1 MYLLV
6 ILILNVIL
14 FVLLIVCV
22 SVWKSDSPSSVF
34 PESGGGERGSPGRLS
49 LGDGESLSMSPNSG
63 GVGAGGGSPGSLKVP
78 GAGPS
83 TGGLGRIAR
92 LLVKDTSRGGEES
105 YRRRT
110 HSLERY
116 ASQSLHT
123 HIHTHGQSVTHS
135 LTYIITPSLGINASM
150 VDSHIHLASQL
161 TQSLNSYSVRVY
173 ISTYYNLLIRFFSND
188 FHPQLFFFFFY

>member
-1 MYLLV
+1 MYLRV

-14 FVLLIVCV
+14 FFLLIVCV

-135 LTYIITPSLGINASM
+135 LTYIITLTRHQWLTRTFIWHHNSPNPSI
-150 VDSHIHLASQL
+150 VIV
-161 TQSLNSYSVRVY
+161 YEY
-173 ISTYYNLLIRFFSND
+173 ISLHIIIY
-188 FHPQLFFFFFY
+188 

>member
-1 MYLLV
+1 
-6 ILILNVIL
+6 
-14 FVLLIVCV
+14 
-22 SVWKSDSPSSVF
+22 
-34 PESGGGERGSPGRLS
+34 
-49 LGDGESLSMSPNSG
+49 MSPNSA

-116 ASQSLHT
+116 ASQSLQKHRHT
-123 HIHTHGQSVTHS
+123 HTH
-135 LTYIITPSLGINASM
+135 M
-150 VDSHIHLASQL
+150 VS
-161 TQSLNSYSVRVY
+161 QSLIHSHTFTRHQCING
-173 ISTYYNLLIRFFSND
+173 
-188 FHPQLFFFFFY
+188 